1 MSVSYVRYCYIILLT
16 PVDHIADVG
25 VPLCHRSE
33 VVWDKEVGNRG
44 GVFHP
49 SELVLLQWP
58 HILHTDAVI
67 VTRPENNHNL
77 SLDKTQHVQIEVKQ
91 KVSQGHREILF
102 LTIRVHTS
110 LL

>member
-1 MSVSYVRYCYIILLT
+1 MMVLT
-16 PVDHIADVG
+16 PVDHIVDVG

-67 VTRPENNHNL
+67 VTSLKTVFMPHNL
-77 SLDKTQHVQIEVKQ
+77 SLDKAQHVQIEVKQ
-91 KVSQGHREILF
+91 MESRCLEGFGPNRFELKLV
-102 LTIRVHTS
+102 
-110 LL
+110 

>member
-1 MSVSYVRYCYIILLT
+1 MMVLT
-16 PVDHIADVG
+16 PVDHIVGVG

-33 VVWDKEVGNRG
+33 VVWDKEIGNRG

-67 VTRPENNHNL
+67 VTLPEDNFMPHNL
-77 SLDKTQHVQIEVKQ
+77 SLDKAQHEQVEVKQ
-91 KVSQGHREILF
+91 MGSQCEGLGPNRFELK
-102 LTIRVHTS
+102 LE
-110 LL
+110 